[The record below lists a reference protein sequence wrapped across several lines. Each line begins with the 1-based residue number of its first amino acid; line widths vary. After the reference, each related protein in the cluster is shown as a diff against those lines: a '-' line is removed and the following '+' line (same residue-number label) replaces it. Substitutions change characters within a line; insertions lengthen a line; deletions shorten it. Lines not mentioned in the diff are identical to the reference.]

1 MTTNDDL
8 DLKMALAQEQ
18 ILVFEHFNE
27 DTARELG
34 LLIRQRAEKLGPV
47 IVDIRNLAND
57 PLFFVAMPGTSPA
70 NADWARRKRNLVNRL
85 SLSSYALGAKERLGD
100 KTLESMAL
108 NPRDHAAHGGCFPI
122 RVKGAGMVGTVTVSG
137 LPQRDDHKLATD
149 SIAEVLGI
157 DLGENAF

>member
-8 DLKMALAQEQ
+8 DLKKALAHER
-18 ILVFEHFNE
+18 ILVFEHFDE

-34 LLIRQRAEKLGPV
+34 LVIRHRAEKLGPV

-57 PLFFVAMPGTSPA
+57 LRFFVAIPGTSPA
-70 NADWARRKRNLVNRL
+70 NADWARRKRNLVNQM
-85 SLSSYALGAKERLGD
+85 SVSSYALGAKERLGD
-100 KTLESMAL
+100 KTLEFMAL
-108 NPRDHAAHGGCFPI
+108 DPRDHAAHGGCFPI

>member
-1 MTTNDDL
+1 MTTDDDL
-8 DLKMALAQEQ
+8 DLKKALAQEQ
-18 ILVFEHFNE
+18 VLVFEHFDE

-57 PLFFVAMPGTSPA
+57 LLFFVAMPGTSPA
-70 NADWARRKRNLVNRL
+70 NADWARRKRNLVNQM
-85 SLSSYALGAKERLGD
+85 SVSSYALGAQERLGD
-100 KTLESMAL
+100 KTLELMAL
-108 NPRDHAAHGGCFPI
+108 DPRDHAAHGGCFPI

>member
-57 PLFFVAMPGTSPA
+57 LLFFVAMPGTSPA

-85 SLSSYALGAKERLGD
+85 SLSSYALGAQERLGD
-100 KTLESMAL
+100 KTLEFMVL
-108 NPRDHAAHGGCFPI
+108 EPRDHAAHGGCFPI

-137 LPQRDDHKLATD
+137 LPQREDHKLATD